1 MTYDW
6 YEVWTDEATDIPYV
20 LLLLHDPGRPDCMVI
35 VDPKEGDKVVFTAS
49 TYEEAKLWLL
59 EDEFTLADG
68 RISG

>member
-6 YEVWTDEATDIPYV
+6 YEVWVSDTTDIPYV
-20 LLLLHDPGRPDCMVI
+20 LLLLHDPDRSNAMII
-35 VDPKEGDKVVFTAS
+35 VDPKEDNKIVHTTS

-68 RISG
+68 RLSE